1 MVNNRTCLACGTK
14 FSFCPSCSRR
24 DALLPAWH
32 ATFCC
37 EECKTLWETATKY
50 NLKKLTKEEA
60 MQILSALN
68 LKDKSEYVACIQRD
82 LNNIFKEDAKPKAKR
97 VKKTLIVEPEANIP
111 VEPEVEPPVEET
123 VHAVVIESDK
133 AL

>member
-1 MVNNRTCLACGTK
+1 MVNRRKCLCCGK
-14 FSFCPSCSRR
+14 QYDFCPSCSRR

-37 EECKTLWETATKY
+37 DECKTLWETATKY
-50 NLKKLTKEEA
+50 NLNKVTKDEA
-60 MQILSALN
+60 MQIISALN
-68 LKDKSEYVACIQRD
+68 LKDKTEYVACIQRD
-82 LNNIFKEDAKPKAKR
+82 LNNIFKEETKQKPKR
-97 VKKTLIVEPEANIP
+97 VKKSQVQVEMVEQNEETQLP
-111 VEPEVEPPVEET
+111 VEST